1 MFHDC
6 LTQIDANATR
16 ELAALGVPGAR
27 VSDWRAGR
35 RLPTRP
41 QALALAHV
49 MRLDFDE
56 LEREL
61 TALEAAKDAEKNN
74 GVAKLLKTARVRS
87 ILIMRSLA
95 DSLSGLASP
104 RARGA

>member
-1 MFHDC
+1 
-6 LTQIDANATR
+6 
-16 ELAALGVPGAR
+16 
-27 VSDWRAGR
+27 
-35 RLPTRP
+35 
-41 QALALAHV
+41 

-87 ILIMRSLA
+87 ILIQRSLA
-95 DSLSGLASP
+95 
-104 RARGA
+104 